1 MRAYRIGIQKMIASE
16 RIHLRAS
23 QEAKQMIEQAAA
35 ITGTTLSAFMLQH
48 AYEKAVSLI
57 TQHQTV
63 MRRSKKWEK
72 LSELLENPNPAN
84 DEIKALM
91 ASMENQI

>member
-1 MRAYRIGIQKMIASE
+1 
-16 RIHLRAS
+16 
-23 QEAKQMIEQAAA
+23 
-35 ITGTTLSAFMLQH
+35 MLQH

-63 MRRSKKWEK
+63 MLRSQEWER
-72 LSELLENPNPAN
+72 LSALLVENQNPAN

-91 ASMENQI
+91 ALMNKNNLNG